1 MYKFGCKE
9 GHGEFRCQNGDK
21 YVGNFSDDLW
31 SGEGVF
37 MSAENITYKGCWN
50 EGTLTSPAEMIYPN
64 GNCYQGE
71 MKDMKKD
78 GHGCLEDHGTKFIG
92 DWSNNQMNGVF
103 VIREKSGRD
112 RKAKY
117 DSGKFVDWVDHVG
130 SSRDVKTNSIT
141 PGEEDGNEKA
151 GHGEKKTVGCWGKLC
166 GK

>member
-9 GHGEFRCQNGDK
+9 GHGEFRCENGDK

-103 VIREKSGRD
+103 VIRDQSGRD

-117 DSGKFVDWVDHVG
+117 DFGKFVDWVDHVG
-130 SSRDVKTNSIT
+130 SSRDVKVNSIT
-141 PGEEDGNEKA
+141 PGEDDGNGKA
-151 GHGEKKTVGCWGKLC
+151 GDGDKKTVGCWAKLC